1 MAPGVPTSRK
11 DSPMDISISR
21 ALLLQI
27 VGRLTADDTFL
38 GWVRGSGRRHA
49 LTLSLQHLLEER
61 GRAEAAPDLVTATR
75 RYWEDDAS
83 VRVDDPARERVDR
96 DGIWLSG
103 WLRARTGVTA
113 FDRIDPVQLASAI
126 AALPPLSRQ
135 VFLLHAHEDLD
146 HGRIAARLAMS
157 TDEVQDELAHA
168 LLALDTALHGAAG
181 ILDGDD
187 GKPIA

>member
-1 MAPGVPTSRK
+1 
-11 DSPMDISISR
+11 MDISISR

-27 VGRLTADDTFL
+27 VGRWTADETLL
-38 GWVRGSGRRHA
+38 GWLRGRARRHA

-61 GRAEAAPDLVTATR
+61 GSAEAAPDLVTATR
-75 RYWEDDAS
+75 RYWEHDAS
-83 VRVDDPARERVDR
+83 VRVDDPARQRIDR

-113 FDRIDPVQLASAI
+113 FDRIDPVRLASAI

-135 VFLLHAHEDLD
+135 VFRLHAHEDLD
-146 HGRIAARLAMS
+146 YGLIAARLGMA
-157 TDEVQDELAHA
+157 TGEVQDELARA
-168 LLALDTALHGAAG
+168 LLALDTALHGAAD